1 MENEKRV
8 GVNSGG
14 MDQAASVIS
23 TTNSAL
29 YVSFFPRLS
38 AEPIP
43 LPGASITSTSTV
55 STTASPP
62 PRAVFVC
69 ANSLVVS
76 DKLVHARTRYNLR
89 VVETLVAARVLA
101 RKLNIS
107 VGDREK
113 VTLREVLGRAVGEDA
128 GGGEDMDLGVLTEA
142 LERMAREVEVLKPQS
157 KSGDGEEGVTLEE
170 MIEWSGLSEEVFKE
184 VYLSWVDVE
193 ATHFQ
198 LYKRAKHVF
207 TEALRVLQ
215 FRELC
220 LRASSSPYSSVL
232 EELGKLM
239 NESQESCSR
248 VYECSCPELDEL
260 VQLARDAG
268 AYGSRLT
275 GAGWGGCT
283 VSLVA
288 ETEVESFITKIKN
301 AYGPYAGLEGEK
313 LHEVI
318 FATKPSSG
326 ACVYKFED
334 RD

>member
-1 MENEKRV
+1 
-8 GVNSGG
+8 

-55 STTASPP
+55 STAASPP

-113 VTLREVLGRAVGEDA
+113 VTLREVLGRAAGEDA

-142 LERMAREVEVLKPQS
+142 LERIAREVEVLKPQS

-184 VYLSWVDVE
+184 VYLSWVD
-193 ATHFQ
+193 
-198 LYKRAKHVF
+198 
-207 TEALRVLQ
+207 
-215 FRELC
+215 
-220 LRASSSPYSSVL
+220 
-232 EELGKLM
+232 GKLM
-239 NESQESCSR
+239 
-248 VYECSCPELDEL
+248 PTFA
-260 VQLARDAG
+260 LA
-268 AYGSRLT
+268 
-275 GAGWGGCT
+275 
-283 VSLVA
+283 
-288 ETEVESFITKIKN
+288 I
-301 AYGPYAGLEGEK
+301 
-313 LHEVI
+313 
-318 FATKPSSG
+318 
-326 ACVYKFED
+326 
-334 RD
+334 